1 MNEIFDLL
9 LNAEKANKL
18 IENLAGYVVYIYPGI
33 ITIYLYNFFN
43 AKITKNTQAFIIK
56 SFAISYL
63 YNIFLQLGLQKICF
77 LKDKMQNDKVKY
89 NIVLIIVAFVIPYIV
104 YRFVNSIIFARICGM
119 LGISTSVTNIPFELL
134 ADKDEEVVCL
144 KVYFKDE
151 PYVYIGFLKEY
162 EYEKDIDNYII
173 LSGYRKYYVN
183 SEHSEKLIEAHSA
196 EEYKKKVFIKFSDIK
211 RIEKLE
217 RKRAEKD
224 IYSC

>member
-77 LKDKMQNDKVKY
+77 LKDKMQND
-89 NIVLIIVAFVIPYIV
+89 NIKNDGL
-104 YRFVNSIIFARICGM
+104 
-119 LGISTSVTNIPFELL
+119 
-134 ADKDEEVVCL
+134 
-144 KVYFKDE
+144 
-151 PYVYIGFLKEY
+151 
-162 EYEKDIDNYII
+162 
-173 LSGYRKYYVN
+173 
-183 SEHSEKLIEAHSA
+183 
-196 EEYKKKVFIKFSDIK
+196 
-211 RIEKLE
+211 
-217 RKRAEKD
+217 
-224 IYSC
+224 